1 MKIQGCTNF
10 TLWMPCAVFL
20 AISLF
25 DPSDFIEL
33 GVLLMALNIGRDLV
47 TSKTAEVEGVWRD
60 YESGS
65 KLLLARLTNENAQK
79 ARMEAFNE
87 WRTLLERKTADGNS
101 TPEAQEKM
109 EEIEAEV
116 IAKHVLKGWSGIEG
130 DDGQEVPFTPET
142 AEQYLN
148 MSKDFRQDVRM
159 YSGER
164 ASYLESSIAAD
175 TEKAKK

>member
-1 MKIQGCTNF
+1 MRLQEF
-10 TLWMPCAVFL
+10 TDSKFLILWATLL
-20 AISLF
+20 AFSLF
-25 DPSDFIEL
+25 NPSDFIEL

-65 KLLLARLTNENAQK
+65 KLLLARLTNETAQK

-87 WRTLLERKTADGNS
+87 WRTLLERKDADGNS

-116 IAKHVLKGWSGIEG
+116 IANHVLKGWSGIED
-130 DDGQEVPFTPET
+130 DDGQEVPFTPAT

-148 MSKDFRQDVRM
+148 LSKDFRQDVRM
-159 YSGER
+159 MAGER

-175 TEKAKK
+175 TAKAKK

>member
-1 MKIQGCTNF
+1 
-10 TLWMPCAVFL
+10 
-20 AISLF
+20 
-25 DPSDFIEL
+25 
-33 GVLLMALNIGRDLV
+33 MALNIGRDLV

-87 WRTLLERKTADGNS
+87 WRTLLERKTAEGNS

-116 IAKHVLKGWSGIEG
+116 IA
-130 DDGQEVPFTPET
+130 QTT
-142 AEQYLN
+142 Y
-148 MSKDFRQDVRM
+148 
-159 YSGER
+159 
-164 ASYLESSIAAD
+164 
-175 TEKAKK
+175 